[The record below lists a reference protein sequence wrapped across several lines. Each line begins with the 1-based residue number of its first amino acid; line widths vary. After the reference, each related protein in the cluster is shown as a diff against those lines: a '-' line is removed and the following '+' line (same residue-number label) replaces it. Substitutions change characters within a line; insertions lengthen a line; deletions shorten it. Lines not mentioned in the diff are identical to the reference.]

1 MKLRRSFF
9 AILAAA
15 CFALSAAPS
24 QAQVVATAPVT
35 VAPAYNNHYDI
46 FGGYMYSHVNPGRG
60 SQVRAINMYGFNGT
74 LTDWVKPG
82 FGLELTTR
90 NVYGTI
96 IPPINGFGI
105 KNYPASQ
112 HFFMV
117 GVASRFL
124 RRPGYTF
131 GMHMDLGAVYGMFD
145 KGYPAGVQPIDIGIY
160 NSQAAVAMAIGAFY
174 DYNIKPHWAVRI
186 YTDWEPSFYGKT
198 HQDEFAGSM
207 GLVYKFGKR
216 KIK

>member
-1 MKLRRSFF
+1 MRIRRSFF
-9 AILAAA
+9 ATLAAA
-15 CFALSAAPS
+15 AIVFSAVS
-24 QAQVVATAPVT
+24 LQAQIVATAPVT
-35 VAPAYNNHYDI
+35 VAPAYNNHYDV
-46 FGGYMYSHVNPGRG
+46 FGGFDYSHFNPARG
-60 SQVRAINMYGFNGT
+60 SQIRAINMYGFNGT
-74 LTDWVKPG
+74 LTDWIKPS
-82 FGLELTTR
+82 FGLEFTTR
-90 NVYGTI
+90 HVFGTI
-96 IPPINGFGI
+96 IPPINGYGI
-105 KNYPASQ
+105 KDYKGSQ
-112 HFFMV
+112 HFYML
-117 GVASRFL
+117 GAAARFK
-124 RRPGYTF
+124 RTPKYDF
-131 GMHMDLGAVYGMFD
+131 GMHLDLGAVYGIFD